1 LCKKTIKKEFPDQT
15 LFYSGKRQQKASQI
29 AEEAASA
36 SGINLDNY
44 VDDVVFTTGSAPF
57 FTVIDGRRVLALN
70 DSTLRKTK
78 AGQLIDA
85 VHELSHARHSAK
97 LGHNNYIQMYNKSDR
112 NRARIETLVEKRAL
126 NIVDKYLG
134 GISSQQKRW
143 STEYIKSWE
152 IFL

>member
-1 LCKKTIKKEFPDQT
+1 M
-15 LFYSGKRQQKASQI
+15 A
-29 AEEAASA
+29 
-36 SGINLDNY
+36 
-44 VDDVVFTTGSAPF
+44 
-57 FTVIDGRRVLALN
+57 GRRVLALN
-70 DSTLRKTK
+70 GATLRKTN

-97 LGHNNYIQMYNKSDR
+97 LGHDNYTKMYNKSDR

-126 NIVDKYLG
+126 NTVDKYLG